1 MINSLK
7 STLSRNITNAS
18 GWKTD
23 RKIIVIESDDWG
35 SIRMPNLKVK
45 RSYESIGYNLNKN
58 PYCKFDTLAN
68 SEDLEVLFGTLSKFK
83 DKEGRNL
90 VMTLNTVMGN
100 PSFNKILDSGFNDYF
115 YEPFIDTLNQYY
127 PNDNVFK
134 TWNQGIKEGLIK
146 PQYHGREHVNVP
158 LWLIELK
165 NNNKPLVDAFNLSF
179 WGIPEETYRPL
190 NLNIQA
196 SYDSSKKEH
205 LEFYKNSISE
215 GLELFEKIF
224 GFKSSTFIANNYIW
238 SSELN
243 KLLDKKGVIGLQ
255 GMKYQKLPLSIEY
268 KRSKKGVYTGK
279 KNNFGQV
286 HLVRNCIFEPSLFKT
301 NFDNIGKCIEQ
312 IEQAF
317 FFNKPAI
324 ITSHRLNYI
333 GEISKKNRAGNIR
346 DLKSLLES
354 IQKKWPNVEF
364 LSSDELIDY
373 IKNKSA
379 LNRFRE

>member
-1 MINSLK
+1 MLNNLK
-7 STLSRNITNAS
+7 SALSRNFTNAL

-35 SIRMPNLKVK
+35 SIRMPNNKVRETFIK
-45 RSYESIGYNLNKN
+45 KGYNLGDN
-58 PYCKFDTLAN
+58 PYCKYDTLAN
-68 SEDLEVLFGTLSKFK
+68 SDDLNALFDVLKKHKDLNNNHPKF
-83 DKEGRNL
+83 
-90 VMTLNTVMGN
+90 TFNTVVAN
-100 PSFNKILDSGFNDYF
+100 PDFQKIENSNFDKYF
-115 YEPFIDTLNQYY
+115 YEPFTTTLKNYY
-127 PNDNVFK
+127 PKEDVFGLWK
-134 TWNQGIKEGLIK
+134 EGIDAGLIK
-146 PQYHGREHVNVP
+146 PQFHGREHVNVP

-179 WGIPEETYRPL
+179 WGIPEESYRPL

-224 GFKSSTFIANNYIW
+224 GFKSITFIANNYIW

-243 KLLDKKGVIGLQ
+243 KILYEKGVIGLQ
-255 GMKYQKLPLSIEY
+255 GMKYQKLPIKLEN
-268 KRSKKGVYTGK
+268 KRSKKEVYTGK
-279 KNNFGQV
+279 KNNYGQV
-286 HLVRNCIFEPSLFKT
+286 HLVRNCIFEPSLFKS
-301 NFDNIGKCIEQ
+301 NFDNIGKCIKQ

-333 GEISKKNRAGNIR
+333 GEISKKNRTVNIR
-346 DLKSLLES
+346 DLKSLLEL

-373 IKNKSA
+373 INK
-379 LNRFRE
+379 